1 MYVKQTAQIN
11 IKYKMNADHYPALW
25 RSSAYEAVPYT
36 DDFPETYLV
45 LPELIDGAMGQG
57 KATIID
63 LSITINN
70 ERTKGTLTMTDNGI
84 GITNEKRLLSWAAKA
99 PTDNMHR
106 NGHGLKKCLTK
117 FHPDHATAKWKI
129 DYRKRGKG
137 LQVIKGPFLGLETHS
152 QEIDIED
159 DEITLMPS
167 GTSIEIEFSLDRL
180 GHKATDQAILNNIR
194 EIIRT
199 RYSNAKLSTV
209 RINLEVGSI
218 KVSSQ
223 DTNPWKSFH
232 ETVKNSGIVDKLVE
246 NHRVPIDG
254 GYWSLDMYR
263 INCDGR
269 SVSLAALKT
278 EFPHYGSKNMNCSRA
293 HLSSDGR
300 TIEAMPLWK
309 LLGKDA
315 NHNDL
320 NGVFVFVDF
329 VPATPEDFNK
339 MPTPCTTKVSFY
351 ESDEVFKRFIASVG
365 PIIRRGLAPLPVVLT
380 RAVPAPTP
388 AQPVV
393 RAAPAPAPVV
403 QTHAP
408 VSRAITVPV
417 PVVPAQTHV
426 VSTMPPSTVRASPVS
441 APITAPPP
449 TPANS
454 PMLTFRQT
462 PADIL
467 VLENHDI
474 LYTIPYKS
482 SYRTTEEYYRQTLDS
497 IGTERFKQWVAE
509 QVRANQM
516 LK

>member
-1 MYVKQTAQIN
+1 
-11 IKYKMNADHYPALW
+11 MNADHYPALW

-36 DDFPETYLV
+36 DDFPEAYLV

-63 LSITINN
+63 LSIKINN
-70 ERTKGTLTMTDNGI
+70 ERTKGILTMADNGI

-199 RYSNAKLSTV
+199 RYSNEKLIAV
-209 RINLEVGSI
+209 KINLEVGSI
-218 KVSSQ
+218 KASSH
-223 DTNPWKSFH
+223 DTNHWKSFH
-232 ETVKNSGIVDKLVE
+232 ETVKNSGIVDKLID
-246 NHRVPIDG
+246 NHRVLIDG
-254 GYWSLDMYR
+254 GHWSLDMYR

-269 SVSLAALKT
+269 SSAALKS
-278 EFPHYGSKNMNCSRA
+278 EFPHYGCKNMNCSRA

-300 TIEAMPLWK
+300 MIEAMPLWK
-309 LLGKDA
+309 LLGKEA

-320 NGVFVFVDF
+320 NGIFVFVDF
-329 VPATPEDFNK
+329 VPATPDDFKK

-365 PIIRRGLAPLPVVLT
+365 PIIRQGMAPPPVV
-380 RAVPAPTP
+380 RAVAPPVVRVVPAPTP
-388 AQPVV
+388 VVRVVPAPTPVV
-393 RAAPAPAPVV
+393 RVAPNPAPTTVVGAAVQTQSPIVIVAPPVARTAPV
-403 QTHAP
+403 
-408 VSRAITVPV
+408 
-417 PVVPAQTHV
+417 
-426 VSTMPPSTVRASPVS
+426 
-441 APITAPPP
+441 PPP